1 MHDRM
6 TRLKAVEYFKMR
18 LGNLTHPPTTRQ
30 QHAFKCAIDSI
41 EELWQYKALG
51 YSPEE
56 LQKIISNTFNADLEK
71 DHE

>member
-1 MHDRM
+1 
-6 TRLKAVEYFKMR
+6 MR

-30 QHAFKCAIDSI
+30 QHAFRAAIEAI

-56 LQKIISNTFNADLEK
+56 LQKIITNTFNADLEK
-71 DHE
+71 EEHE